1 MGYTVEYPYN
11 CRRMFLDGVV
21 HDGHDETLLVHIK
34 EHTKMDDWKVI
45 DPSDNGWGIIPA
57 ETEIE
62 DYSGNLIAI
71 CENKNASLIAAAPAM
86 LEVLREVAQGY
97 STRGSEI
104 ARDVLRRIES

>member
-1 MGYTVEYPYN
+1 
-11 CRRMFLDGVV
+11 
-21 HDGHDETLLVHIK
+21 
-34 EHTKMDDWKVI
+34 MDDWKVI